1 LINLNFFAQ
10 LQVNYINAVKPMK
23 PSNIYGSMHVDN
35 NISFTLLNWDS
46 PQNQNETDIRFYD
59 ISLLRNH
66 SDGTNLNLKSIRV
79 SASRQTLSYKYAV
92 SNSVNYT
99 RASITAVDLC
109 GQRSEASEFQLMQVA
124 DGSVTNAESSDHYQ
138 QTIDI
143 LAGVLA
149 VAIATIIA
157 LLIIFI
163 PIMIYHS
170 TTSNANLV
178 I

>member
-1 LINLNFFAQ
+1 
-10 LQVNYINAVKPMK
+10 MK
-23 PSNIYGSMHVDN
+23 PSNIYGSIHVDN
-35 NISFTLLNWDS
+35 NISFTILNWDS

-66 SDGTNLNLKSIRV
+66 SDGTNVNVKSIHV
-79 SASRQTLSYKYAV
+79 SASRQTLSYKYTV

-109 GQRSEASEFQLMQVA
+109 GQRSEASEFQLTPVM
-124 DGSVTNAESSDHYQ
+124 DGSITKLNTKSSNCYQ

-149 VAIATIIA
+149 VAIAIIIV
-157 LLIIFI
+157 LCIIFI
-163 PIMIYHS
+163 PIITYQCIMNRQEAKNI
-170 TTSNANLV
+170 
-178 I
+178 

>member
-1 LINLNFFAQ
+1 
-10 LQVNYINAVKPMK
+10 MK
-23 PSNIYGSMHVDN
+23 PSNVYGSIHVDN

-79 SASRQTLSYKYAV
+79 SASRQTPSYKYAV
-92 SNSVNYT
+92 ANNGNYT
-99 RASITAVDLC
+99 RASITAVDFC
-109 GQRSEASEFQLMQVA
+109 GQSSEASEFQLT
-124 DGSVTNAESSDHYQ
+124 DGSITKLNTGLNDRYQ

-149 VAIATIIA
+149 VAIAAIIVQFT
-157 LLIIFI
+157 IFI
-163 PIMIYHS
+163 PIIIYQCRYYRQEAKTVTH
-170 TTSNANLV
+170 
-178 I
+178 